1 LRLESLLFE
10 SETPPLT
17 GSEFRVVMALKRGP
31 KTTGDL
37 IRELNPVLSRRAR
50 ARGLV
55 EKRGGVNVLV
65 WVQEVGIRD
74 MSIVISILAL
84 VFAGATQNLPL
95 ALFSG
100 YKPSVS
106 AIFSVARCDASAGLF
121 KSSRLCSPSSCSTPR
136 PPWF

>member
-1 LRLESLLFE
+1 MRLESLLFE

-37 IRELNPVLSRRAR
+37 IRELNPVLSRRAVINALNTLR

-55 EKRGGVNVLV
+55 EKRGDVNVL
-65 WVQEVGIRD
+65 VQEVGIRD

-100 YKPSVS
+100 
-106 AIFSVARCDASAGLF
+106 FSLLSWAVKGKKFRIKA
-121 KSSRLCSPSSCSTPR
+121 
-136 PPWF
+136 